1 MKHENY
7 NEDGDQILDKVL
19 SGERAREIEAVRPS
33 KVINNIL
40 NRLRERERDVL
51 VARYG
56 LNSENPEKRTLESIG
71 QELSVT
77 RERIRQIEKAV
88 LKKIAKRYTA
98 VIKPL
103 WKIIDGYLNAH
114 GEIVSL
120 KYLVDYLGL
129 DGEDSNKLEQNA
141 LRLAVSAHP
150 QLKSLKKHPLFREG
164 WIDNSLDLEKIIEIQ
179 KIIEQILEKQNKPMS
194 EDDLIERIV
203 ANTENTDSIL
213 IKGILRVSSGVGIDN
228 KDNWGL
234 VKWSLVV
241 PRRIRDKIF
250 IVMEETNKPL
260 HFKEITQL
268 IQKKFPANK
277 PTLSRTVHN
286 ELIGDPRF
294 ILVGRGIYALKDW
307 GYKPGV
313 VADVIQEILRK
324 ADQPMYVSDIIE
336 AVMKH
341 RQVKRNTVVAN
352 LQNRSLFKKVA
363 KATYALV
370 AEKNI

>member
-7 NEDGDQILDKVL
+7 NEDKDQILDKVL
-19 SGERAREIEAVRPS
+19 SGEQNREIEAMRPS
-33 KVINNIL
+33 KVVNNVL
-40 NRLRERERDVL
+40 NRLREREREVL
-51 VARYG
+51 TARYG
-56 LNSENPEKRTLESIG
+56 LNSENPERRTLENIG
-71 QELSVT
+71 QQLSVT

-88 LKKIAKRYTA
+88 LKKISKKYTT

-103 WKIIDGYLNAH
+103 WKIIDEYLSAH
-114 GEIVSL
+114 GGVVSL
-120 KYLVDYLGL
+120 KYLVDYLKL
-129 DGEDSNKLEQNA
+129 DENDSELEQNA

-150 QLKSLKKHPLFREG
+150 QLKSFKKHPLFKEG
-164 WIDNSLDLEKIIEIQ
+164 WINNDLDLEKVIEIQ
-179 KIIEQILEKQNKPMS
+179 KVMEQILEKQNKPMS
-194 EDDLIERIV
+194 EDSLIEKTIV
-203 ANTENTDSIL
+203 NTKDTDRAL
-213 IKGILRVSSGVGIDN
+213 IRGILRISSEMGVDN

-234 VKWSLVV
+234 VKWSIVM

-250 IVMEETNKPL
+250 IVMEEANKPL

-268 IQKKFPANK
+268 IQKKFSANK

-294 ILVGRGIYALKDW
+294 ILVGRGIYALKEW

-324 ADQPMYVSDIIE
+324 SDQPMHVSDIIE

-341 RQVKRNTVVAN
+341 RRVKRNTVVAN
-352 LQNRSLFKKVA
+352 LQNRSLFRKVA
-363 KATYALV
+363 KATYVLAT
-370 AEKNI
+370 EKND